1 MNKKIILKM
10 KKMNQKAYKNGD
22 VPISCIIVKNNEII
36 SKGYNKKEKKNNPIY
51 HAEILAILKAAKKMK
66 SWNLSECELYVTL
79 EPCNMCKAVINE
91 ARIKKVFY
99 ILNKNKIIND
109 TVSYE
114 QLEIE
119 DRNYFLKELKEFFVN
134 KR

>member
-1 MNKKIILKM
+1 MNKKIISKM

-22 VPISCIIVKNNEII
+22 VPISCIIVKNNKII

-66 SWNLSECELYVTL
+66 SWNLNECKLYVTL

-119 DRNYFLKELKEFFVN
+119 DRNYFLKELKEFFAN

>member
-22 VPISCIIVKNNEII
+22 VPISCIIVKNNKII
-36 SKGYNKKEKKNNPIY
+36 SKEYNKKEKKNNPIY

-91 ARIKKVFY
+91 ARIKNVFY

>member
-1 MNKKIILKM
+1 MNKKIVSKM

-22 VPISCIIVKNNEII
+22 VPISCIIVKNNKII
-36 SKGYNKKEKKNNPIY
+36 SKEYNKKEKKYNPIY

-99 ILNKNKIIND
+99 ILSKNKIIND
-109 TVSYE
+109 TVSYK

-119 DRNYFLKELKEFFVN
+119 DKNYFLNELREFFVN